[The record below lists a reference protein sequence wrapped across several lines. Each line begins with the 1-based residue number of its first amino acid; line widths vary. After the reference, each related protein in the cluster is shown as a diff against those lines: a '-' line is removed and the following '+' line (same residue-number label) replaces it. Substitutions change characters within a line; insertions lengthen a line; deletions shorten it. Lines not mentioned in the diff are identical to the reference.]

1 MNAPSRKRSWKSIW
15 TPSASSRPYACPT
28 RPVRTRLAAM
38 ARDVDERK
46 KRKALRKLRK
56 AAMLAE
62 QGLGP
67 PLSDWEKQFLEEVEE
82 RIEKFGSAFHD
93 LEKGQSDEALS
104 ALQHVKLREIDKK
117 ARGKSK
123 SGFGSKG
130 GFKRKPSPRVRQ
142 IDEDLETPAPEPAP
156 RPRPNKPQLVRA
168 SDLKSD
174 PEAAPMPSISAQAK
188 PKRPPQLKVIRGGA
202 DKT

>member
-1 MNAPSRKRSWKSIW
+1 MS
-15 TPSASSRPYACPT
+15 
-28 RPVRTRLAAM
+28 
-38 ARDVDERK
+38 RDVDERK

-117 ARGKSK
+117 ARGKGK
-123 SGFGSKG
+123 PGFGSKG
-130 GFKRKPSPRVRQ
+130 GFKRKTSPRVRQ
-142 IDEDLETPAPEPAP
+142 IDEDLEVPAPEPAAK
-156 RPRPNKPQLVRA
+156 PRPNKPQLVRA
-168 SDLKSD
+168 SDLSND
-174 PEAAPMPSISAQAK
+174 PEAGPKPPISVQAK
-188 PKRPPQLKVIRGGA
+188 PKKPPQLKVIRGGA

>member
-1 MNAPSRKRSWKSIW
+1 MPLWEGM
-15 TPSASSRPYACPT
+15 P
-28 RPVRTRLAAM
+28 
-38 ARDVDERK
+38 RDVDERK
-46 KRKALRKLRK
+46 KRKALRKIRK

-82 RIEKFGSAFHD
+82 RIETYGSAFHD
-93 LEKGQSDEALS
+93 LEKGAADEALS
-104 ALQHVKLREIDKK
+104 SLQYVKLREIDKK

-130 GFKRKPSPRVRQ
+130 GFKRKPAPRVRQ
-142 IDEDLETPAPEPAP
+142 IDDEVDEPPAPPTKT
-156 RPRPNKPQLVRA
+156 KPELVRA
-168 SDLKSD
+168 KDLAEPAIKPPLEPRS
-174 PEAAPMPSISAQAK
+174 K
-188 PKRPPQLKVIRGGA
+188 PKSRPKFRVIEGGA